1 MNPAMARLKL
11 QTRASR
17 LQWLAIALLPAI
29 AVSDWTAH
37 AVSLACSVL
46 AAGTVAVVARI
57 ALRPLPLQA
66 RWPLSVMI
74 SVALMSC
81 IALMIDALWHPL
93 FSVLHVF
100 VLLFAAN
107 LAIHSESVDGST
119 SVAQG
124 IRASMSIALAFL
136 VLGIAREAVGHGSFL
151 HDAAHTLATS
161 MGIFDVQFFRA
172 DRGFLLAMLPP
183 GAFIATGFLLAAR
196 NWWEQR
202 RHESKES

>member
-1 MNPAMARLKL
+1 MARLKI

-17 LQWLAIALLPAI
+17 SQWLAIALLPAI
-29 AVSDWTAH
+29 AVSDWTVN

-46 AAGTVAVVARI
+46 AAGIVAVVARI
-57 ALRPLPLQA
+57 ALHRLPLQA
-66 RWPLSVMI
+66 RWPVSVMS

-81 IALMIDALWHPL
+81 IALMINALWHPL
-93 FSVLHVF
+93 FSALNVF

-107 LAIHSESVDGST
+107 LAIHSESVDGSA

-124 IRASMSIALAFL
+124 VRASVSIALAFL
-136 VLGIAREAVGHGSFL
+136 VLGVTREAVGHGSFL
-151 HDAAHTLATS
+151 HDAAQTLATS
-161 MGIFDVQFFRA
+161 MDMFDLQFFRA

-196 NWWEQR
+196 NWWDQR
-202 RHESKES
+202 RHESEES

>member
-1 MNPAMARLKL
+1 MPVFRIR
-11 QTRASR
+11 TRASR
-17 LQWLAIALLPAI
+17 LQWLAIALVPAI
-29 AVSDWTAH
+29 AVSDWTVN

-46 AAGTVAVVARI
+46 AATIVAVLARVAVVR
-57 ALRPLPLQA
+57 LPMDA

-93 FSVLHVF
+93 YAALNVF

-107 LAIHSESVDGST
+107 LAIHSESVDGSA
-119 SVAQG
+119 SIAQG
-124 IRASMSIALAFL
+124 VRASIGIALAFL
-136 VLGIAREAVGHGSFL
+136 VLGVAREAVGHGSFL
-151 HDAAHTLATS
+151 SGAGQTLGAWT
-161 MGIFDVQFFRA
+161 GALEIQFFRA

-196 NWWEQR
+196 NWWVQH
-202 RHESKES
+202 RHESKKD

>member
-1 MNPAMARLKL
+1 MSPMAGFKLK
-11 QTRASR
+11 TRAAR
-17 LQWLAIALLPAI
+17 LQWFAIALLPAI
-29 AVSDWTAH
+29 AVSDWTVN

-46 AAGTVAVVARI
+46 AAGVVAVIARVAL
-57 ALRPLPLQA
+57 LRLPMEA

-93 FSVLHVF
+93 FAALNVF

-107 LAIHSESVDGST
+107 LAIHSESVGGSA
-119 SVAQG
+119 SIAQG
-124 IRASMSIALAFL
+124 VRASVGIALAFL

-151 HDAAHTLATS
+151 HDAAHSLATW

-172 DRGFLLAMLPP
+172 DRGFLLAMLAP

-196 NWWEQR
+196 NWWEQH
-202 RHESKES
+202 RHESKKD